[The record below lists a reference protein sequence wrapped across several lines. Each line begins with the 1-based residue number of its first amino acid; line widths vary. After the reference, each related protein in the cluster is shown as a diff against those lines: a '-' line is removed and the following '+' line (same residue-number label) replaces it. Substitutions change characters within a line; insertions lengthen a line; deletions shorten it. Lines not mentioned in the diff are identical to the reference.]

1 MNMQALM
8 RQAQQLQ
15 KDMMNTKNE
24 IDNMSFTGKSSIV
37 SIVVKGNKT
46 IEKVTIDGE
55 ISNDD
60 KEMIEDMLMVALNDA
75 FNQVDKVTEQKM
87 GKYSSMMPGG
97 LF

>member
-15 KDMMNTKNE
+15 KDMLNTKEE

-37 SIVVKGNKT
+37 SVTVKGNKT
-46 IEKVTIDGE
+46 VEKITIDGD
-55 ISNDD
+55 IDD
-60 KEMIEDMLMVALNDA
+60 KEMLEDMLMIAINDA
-75 FNQVDKVTEQKM
+75 FKQVDKVTEEKM

-97 LF
+97 MF